1 MNLAAIKANKAE
13 FVGKLHTARDHASSE
28 VRVNSGVRTA
38 DDVSA
43 IINNRVTEK
52 PDWQPI
58 YQYAAEFD

>member
-13 FVGKLHTARDHASSE
+13 FVGKVQAARANASSE
-28 VRVNSGVRTA
+28 VRVNSGVCTA

-52 PDWQPI
+52 TDWQPI

>member
-13 FVGKLHTARDHASSE
+13 FIGKVQTARANASSE

-38 DDVSA
+38 EDVST

-52 PDWQPI
+52 PNWQPI
-58 YQYAAEFD
+58 YQYAAKFD